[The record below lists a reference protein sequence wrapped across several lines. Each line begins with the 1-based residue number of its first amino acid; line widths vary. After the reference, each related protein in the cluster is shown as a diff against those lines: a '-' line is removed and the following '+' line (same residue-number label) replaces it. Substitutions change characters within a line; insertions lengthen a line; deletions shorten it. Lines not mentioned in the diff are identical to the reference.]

1 MKTNANKTEQV
12 NNETVVVELTSR
24 ENKLINALVSLLY
37 AEPGFSDI
45 EVADLAKATKM
56 KQDEVKGLVG
66 SLTKK
71 ELVFTA
77 DAHEY
82 VGGAKGVDLI
92 YLSPMAWSLHPSWK
106 EESEF
111 ELEVKIN
118 DSNVAKPVASKATT
132 TKAAAK
138 PKATT
143 TKNVA
148 KPKSTT
154 KSLNDTKAE
163 EEKLADSDKNKPYS
177 VYGLHGAN
185 DDLKGFKKG
194 DPILFTIKG
203 RGEVTGEYTH
213 LHTNNWSPKGYVV
226 IKFEGKIYERVPSK
240 VSKPVTE
247 KKVVVKKV
255 TPAAKKT
262 ATAKKPAVTVKK
274 AK

>member
-24 ENKLINALVSLLY
+24 ENKMINALVSLLY

-56 KQDEVKGLVG
+56 KQEEVKGLIV

-77 DAHEY
+77 DAHEH
-82 VGGAKGVDLI
+82 VGGTKGLDLI
-92 YLSPMAWSLHPSWK
+92 YLAPIAWSLHPSWK

-111 ELEVKIN
+111 ELEIKIN
-118 DSNVAKPVASKATT
+118 DSNVAKPATSKV
-132 TKAAAK
+132 KLPAK

-143 TKNVA
+143 AKNVV

-154 KSLNDTKAE
+154 KSLNDTKAKE
-163 EEKLADSDKNKPYS
+163 EELADNNTNRPYS

-185 DDLKGFKKG
+185 NDLKGFKKG

-247 KKVVVKKV
+247 NKVVVKKV
-255 TPAAKKT
+255 TPAEKKID
-262 ATAKKPAVTVKK
+262 TAKKPAVTAKK

>member
-45 EVADLAKATKM
+45 DCADLAKATKM
-56 KQDEVKGLVG
+56 KVDEVKGLVG
-66 SLTKK
+66 SLVKK
-71 ELVFTA
+71 ELAFTA
-77 DAHEY
+77 KTETGGDKEY
-82 VGGAKGVDLI
+82 ELV
-92 YLSPMAWSLHPSWK
+92 YLAPMAWSLHPSWK

-111 ELEVKIN
+111 ELEIKIN
-118 DSNVAKPVASKATT
+118 DSNVAKPAPAASKAKTASKSKATT
-132 TKAAAK
+132 TKA
-138 PKATT
+138 P
-143 TKNVA
+143 A

-154 KSLNDTKAE
+154 KSLNDTKAKE
-163 EEKLADSDKNKPYS
+163 EELADNKNRPYS

-185 DDLKGFKKG
+185 EDLKGFKKG

-226 IKFEGKIYERVPSK
+226 IKFEGKIYERVQSK

-247 KKVVVKKV
+247 KKPATKKV
-255 TPAAKKT
+255 VTEKKV
-262 ATAKKPAVTVKK
+262 ATAKKTVVTAKK